1 MLDYIKNI
9 SSYKKLLFKEIL
21 FQVLEKVLRI
31 VIGLIVI
38 IYTIVTDNIN
48 WFYVKVWIPVGVV
61 WILLWNWLDL
71 L

>member
-21 FQVLEKVLRI
+21 IQVLEKGLRI

-38 IYTIVTDNIN
+38 NKMAVYLGPNLFGVYN
-48 WFYVKVWIPVGVV
+48 YVESFFLIFF
-61 WILLWNWLDL
+61 
-71 L
+71 

>member
-21 FQVLEKVLRI
+21 IQVLEKGLRI

-38 IYTIVTDNIN
+38 NKMAVYLGPNLFGVYNYVESFYLIV
-48 WFYVKVWIPVGVV
+48 FGLSVF
-61 WILLWNWLDL
+61 
-71 L
+71 